1 VIIPLNR
8 VSASAAVPD
17 GGSDGAVITAK
28 RVEPVPLQSVPA
40 EPANLK
46 AVAKL
51 EPANLKAVKLEA
63 VKPEPAQSEA
73 VKPEPAQ
80 SEAVKP
86 EPAQSEA
93 VKPEPAQSEAV
104 QLELS
109 CRTDA
114 DGNQVVSVTGE
125 LDIATTE
132 QAYAYISE
140 VIDSR
145 PTPVSVDLSG
155 LTFCDASGLG
165 VLAKIARHARQAGRQ
180 LKLTSVR
187 PPQLKIMRLT
197 GLDGVFPELR
207 RPVPAY

>member
-1 VIIPLNR
+1 LEGHVIIPLNR

-28 RVEPVPLQSVPA
+28 RVEPVPLQSAP
-40 EPANLK
+40 PNLK
-46 AVAKL
+46 AV
-51 EPANLKAVKLEA
+51 NLKAVL
-63 VKPEPAQSEA
+63 PEPAQ
-73 VKPEPAQ
+73 PEPAQ
-80 SEAVKP
+80 P
-86 EPAQSEA
+86 EPVQ
-93 VKPEPAQSEAV
+93 PEPVQPETLQPETV

-109 CRTDA
+109 CRTGA
-114 DGNQVVSVTGE
+114 DGNQVVSMTGE
-125 LDIATTE
+125 LDIATAE

-187 PPQLKIMRLT
+187 PSLLKIMRLT

-207 RPVPAY
+207 RPVTVYSA

>member
-1 VIIPLNR
+1 
-8 VSASAAVPD
+8 
-17 GGSDGAVITAK
+17 VITAK
-28 RVEPVPLQSVPA
+28 RVEPVPLQSVPP

-46 AVAKL
+46 AVKL

-63 VKPEPAQSEA
+63 VKLEAVQLEAVQPEP
-73 VKPEPAQ
+73 VKLEP
-80 SEAVKP
+80 
-86 EPAQSEA
+86 
-93 VKPEPAQSEAV
+93 V

-109 CRTDA
+109 CRAGA

-125 LDIATTE
+125 LDIATAE

-140 VIDSR
+140 VIDSW

-187 PPQLKIMRLT
+187 PSLLKIMRLT

-207 RPVPAY
+207 RSVPAY

>member
-1 VIIPLNR
+1 VKP
-8 VSASAAVPD
+8 
-17 GGSDGAVITAK
+17 
-28 RVEPVPLQSVPA
+28 
-40 EPANLK
+40 EPAS
-46 AVAKL
+46 
-51 EPANLKAVKLEA
+51 LKAVKLEPATRKA
-63 VKPEPAQSEA
+63 VKLELVQSEPVAPEP
-73 VKPEPAQ
+73 
-80 SEAVKP
+80 
-86 EPAQSEA
+86 
-93 VKPEPAQSEAV
+93 V

-125 LDIATTE
+125 LDIATAE

-140 VIDSR
+140 VIDSW

-180 LKLTSVR
+180 PKLTSVR
-187 PPQLKIMRLT
+187 PPLLKIMRLT

-207 RPVPAY
+207 RPRPAYSALAAGPARQIDAP